1 MNSSVS
7 LLLFVMLNNI
17 ALVQHYVI
25 VGGCDFAIIY
35 TFPAFWV
42 NTDSSNMNVVDL
54 HEKVARL
61 NI

>member
-1 MNSSVS
+1 
-7 LLLFVMLNNI
+7 MLDNI
-17 ALVQHYVI
+17 ALVRHYVI

-35 TFPAFWV
+35 RFPAFWV

-54 HEKVARL
+54 HEKVARV